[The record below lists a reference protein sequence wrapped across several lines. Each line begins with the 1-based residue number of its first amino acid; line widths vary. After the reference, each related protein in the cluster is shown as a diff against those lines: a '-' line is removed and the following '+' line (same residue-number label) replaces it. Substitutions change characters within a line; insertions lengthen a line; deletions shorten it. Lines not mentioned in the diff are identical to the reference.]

1 MATVVE
7 SVTLHLRDMIMSGA
21 FQPGERISEVA
32 IAKTLNVSRTPVRWA
47 LSILETEGLVSGA
60 PNKGFRLRTFTPEE
74 VLSAYEVRGALEGLA
89 CRLAAQKGLSEET
102 VAAFDACL
110 AEGEALIG
118 NAGLD
123 EHTVKRWSAMNER
136 FHQTL
141 LAAAGC
147 PALEP
152 AYEAVSRY
160 PAAAPGAIM
169 FLTRNLRAGFG
180 AMKRAHEQH
189 CAIVDALKAG
199 QPMRAEYLIREHVD
213 SSGANVRV
221 ALQKEQNEAA
231 PQPSAKPRARRAA
244 GAAPKRPAQTKKSS
258 GTR

>member
-1 MATVVE
+1 MPTVVE
-7 SVTLHLRDMIMSGA
+7 SVTLQLRDMILSGT

-32 IAKTLNVSRTPVRWA
+32 IAKSLDVSRTPVRWA

-60 PNKGFRLRTFTPEE
+60 PNKGFRLRTFSTEE

-89 CRLAAQKGLSEET
+89 CRLAAQKGLSDES
-102 VAAFDACL
+102 VKAFDSCL
-110 AEGEALIG
+110 AEGEDLIG

-141 LAAAGC
+141 LQAADC
-147 PALEP
+147 PALAP

-189 CAIVDALKAG
+189 CAVVDALKSG
-199 QPMRAEYLIREHVD
+199 QSMKAEYLIREHVD
-213 SSGANVRV
+213 SSAANVRV
-221 ALQKEQNEAA
+221 ALQKEQSETP
-231 PQPSAKPRARRAA
+231 PQPPAKAKARQAKGATGKPPVRA
-244 GAAPKRPAQTKKSS
+244 KKSS